1 MYGFGQEKNHLSI
14 QIQQKIT
21 TAHNIL
27 LLNLEFFEVSVFIF
41 GSRLPVRL
49 SYIALENS
57 ILYDF
62 PPGSLPFN
70 FQSTANKMD
79 CICMIRLWI
88 KQLPET
94 ARWCEVRYWLMSVR
108 TSIILGVNGD
118 DLPHLETPDNHS
130 NFECWNDR
138 THCRPIDMYQYCPHT
153 VIAILAA

>member
-21 TAHNIL
+21 TAHDIL
-27 LLNLEFFEVSVFIF
+27 LLNLEFFEVSVFVF
-41 GSRLPVRL
+41 GSRSPVRL

-79 CICMIRLWI
+79 CICMIRL
-88 KQLPET
+88 
-94 ARWCEVRYWLMSVR
+94 
-108 TSIILGVNGD
+108 
-118 DLPHLETPDNHS
+118 
-130 NFECWNDR
+130 
-138 THCRPIDMYQYCPHT
+138 
-153 VIAILAA
+153 